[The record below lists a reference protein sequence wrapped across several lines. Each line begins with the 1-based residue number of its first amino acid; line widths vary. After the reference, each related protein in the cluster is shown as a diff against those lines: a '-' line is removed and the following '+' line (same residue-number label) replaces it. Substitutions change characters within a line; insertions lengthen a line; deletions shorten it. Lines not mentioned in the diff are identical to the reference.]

1 MNIILA
7 TSNSHKLTEI
17 RALLAD
23 TPYEVVGLDAYPE
36 LGEIPEDHD
45 TMVANAIQKA
55 ETVFRHTGLPT
66 VADDSGIEIRAL
78 NWEPGVY
85 SKRWTPEAE
94 DGTNNAKLLRELA
107 GRDDRMARYRCA
119 LALVTNDGIQTV
131 EGTCEGTIGHAPLG
145 DGGFGYDPLFWPD
158 AYLGRTMAE
167 ISLEEKNRIS
177 HRAQAF
183 SHLPA
188 LLEAALKA

>member
-7 TSNSHKLTEI
+7 TSNQHKLIEI
-17 RALLAD
+17 RAMLANTEWD
-23 TPYEVVGLDAYPE
+23 VVGLEAYPE

-78 NWEPGVY
+78 HWAPGVY

-94 DGTNNAKLLRELA
+94 DETNNAKLLRELA
-107 GRDDRMARYRCA
+107 DKDDRMARYRCA
-119 LALVTNDGIQTV
+119 LALVTNKGVQTAEGI
-131 EGTCEGTIGHAPLG
+131 CEGTIGHEPLG
-145 DGGFGYDPLFWPD
+145 SGGFGYDPLFWPD

-167 ISLEEKNRIS
+167 ITLEEKNRIS

-188 LLEAALKA
+188 LLETVLKA

>member
-7 TSNSHKLTEI
+7 TSNQHKLIEI
-17 RALLAD
+17 RAMLAN
-23 TPYEVVGLDAYPE
+23 TEWNVVGLEAYPE

-78 NWEPGVY
+78 RWAPGVY

-94 DGTNNAKLLRELA
+94 DETNNAKLLRELA
-107 GRDDRMARYRCA
+107 DKDDRMARYRCA
-119 LALVTNDGIQTV
+119 LALVTDKGVQTAEGI
-131 EGTCEGTIGHAPLG
+131 CEGTIGHEPLG
-145 DGGFGYDPLFWPD
+145 SGGFGYDPLFWPD

-167 ISLEEKNRIS
+167 ITLEEKNRIS

-188 LLEAALKA
+188 LLEAVLKA